1 MEVFELTLTFSGLI
15 GIILF
20 LLFSSDSA
28 NRKITYMD
36 LYVGVSKSRS
46 NIEYIVYLWIST

>member
-28 NRKITYMD
+28 NRKN
-36 LYVGVSKSRS
+36 LYLKRK
-46 NIEYIVYLWIST
+46 ILK

>member
-1 MEVFELTLTFSGLI
+1 MEVFQLTLTFSGLI

-28 NRKITYMD
+28 NAKN
-36 LYVGVSKSRS
+36 LYLK
-46 NIEYIVYLWIST
+46 EKY

>member
-1 MEVFELTLTFSGLI
+1 MEIFKLSLTFSGLI

-28 NRKITYMD
+28 NKKNLYLKKI
-36 LYVGVSKSRS
+36 K
-46 NIEYIVYLWIST
+46 